1 MDRTPLL
8 GHDTSN
14 DDGHRP
20 VKSRSSFSFMNA
32 IRSVLMAP
40 NQTAH
45 ECVVMLLNEEDA
57 ERKDQLTEKWRNHK
71 LEELNF
77 IGVVGALLATVLTS
91 TGSWPTVLA
100 NGNRQP
106 WPCRAFWYCGIL
118 FALAAVLVAAQ
129 QTIRLHRLS
138 AHPHGL
144 AYIRSCLFGRRRRD
158 GLLVPNKLQIYAWQA
173 SVMMLTVAVACMVTG
188 MMVLVWVST
197 NWGPYKNP
205 RDNWWDENAKLAV
218 TFTAVAVA
226 TLAVLMMTQIS
237 LSVELRTDV

>member
-1 MDRTPLL
+1 M
-8 GHDTSN
+8 
-14 DDGHRP
+14 
-20 VKSRSSFSFMNA
+20 
-32 IRSVLMAP
+32 
-40 NQTAH
+40 
-45 ECVVMLLNEEDA
+45 
-57 ERKDQLTEKWRNHK
+57 
-71 LEELNF
+71 
-77 IGVVGALLATVLTS
+77 
-91 TGSWPTVLA
+91 LA

-158 GLLVPNKLQIYAWQA
+158 GLLVPGKLQIYAWQA
-173 SVMMLTVAVACMVTG
+173 SVMMLTAAVACMVVG

-205 RDNWWDENAKLAV
+205 REDWWDENAKVSERPLPPATRCAAGADEPAQLAV
-218 TFTAVAVA
+218 TFTAVTAATFAVF
-226 TLAVLMMTQIS
+226 VVTQFS
-237 LSVELRTDV
+237 LSVELRTDL

>member
-1 MDRTPLL
+1 ML
-8 GHDTSN
+8 G
-14 DDGHRP
+14 
-20 VKSRSSFSFMNA
+20 
-32 IRSVLMAP
+32 
-40 NQTAH
+40 
-45 ECVVMLLNEEDA
+45 
-57 ERKDQLTEKWRNHK
+57 
-71 LEELNF
+71 
-77 IGVVGALLATVLTS
+77 
-91 TGSWPTVLA
+91 

-158 GLLVPNKLQIYAWQA
+158 GLLVPGRLQIYAWQA
-173 SVMMLTVAVACMVTG
+173 SVMMLTVAVACMVVG

-205 RDNWWDENAKLAV
+205 RDDWWDENAKVRHPLFCPPRAARPCLTRTYLQLAV
-218 TFTAVAVA
+218 TFTAVTAATFAVF
-226 TLAVLMMTQIS
+226 MMTQIS